1 MVGLHLCM
9 WVFCVVCYAL
19 FERFTLLFQPSIA
32 MQLPSHIDILTFACP
47 LISALNADYHI
58 VSSNRNLISISSS
71 LNARW
76 SRYKTSITFKLLAVI
91 DDGNGRIRKSD
102 GLRLTST

>member
-9 WVFCVVCYAL
+9 WVFCVVCYAF
-19 FERFTLLFQPSIA
+19 FERFILLFQPSIA

-58 VSSNRNLISISSS
+58 FLVKPKPYFDLIISQC
-71 LNARW
+71 
-76 SRYKTSITFKLLAVI
+76 AVEPI
-91 DDGNGRIRKSD
+91 
-102 GLRLTST
+102 